1 MSDDYIYAVS
11 RVRSKEQTLLTGS
24 VMESLLA
31 ANDYSEC
38 LRLLSDHGWN
48 TDNAKEN
55 PGAMLKEERD
65 KTWSFISEVVP
76 DRHAFDVFR
85 IANDYHNLKAAIK
98 NTLAKLN
105 EGIYMDKDMCTIDPA
120 LIQKAVSDR
129 NFTEFPGEMEKV
141 AEEALNTLLHTGDG
155 QMCDIIID
163 KAALE
168 GIYKA
173 GKDSGN
179 EILMKYA
186 ELTVASADIKTAIR
200 AAKTGKDQGFL
211 LKALAECDSLDA
223 KSLAKAAGSGIDQVY
238 EYLERT
244 DYAGSVEEIRKS
256 PSAFE
261 RWCDNTMIES
271 IRPEI
276 HHPFTIGP
284 VAAFIIARENEIK
297 SVRIVL
303 SGKQNK
309 LSTDSLRERVREMY
323 V

>member
-1 MSDDYIYAVS
+1 MS

-129 NFTEFPGEMEKV
+129 NFTELPGEMEKV

-168 GIYKA
+168 GINYIGNFCYDA
-173 GKDSGN
+173 GSNLCEMVEQEREGKTRCGTGDVFSSIIAADAVNGVDFKKSVMRASTFIKKCVETSIQLDIPLTDGVAFE
-179 EILMKYA
+179 EILD
-186 ELTVASADIKTAIR
+186 ELP
-200 AAKTGKDQGFL
+200 
-211 LKALAECDSLDA
+211 
-223 KSLAKAAGSGIDQVY
+223 
-238 EYLERT
+238 
-244 DYAGSVEEIRKS
+244 VE
-256 PSAFE
+256 
-261 RWCDNTMIES
+261 
-271 IRPEI
+271 
-276 HHPFTIGP
+276 
-284 VAAFIIARENEIK
+284 
-297 SVRIVL
+297 
-303 SGKQNK
+303 NK
-309 LSTDSLRERVREMY
+309 ET
-323 V
+323 